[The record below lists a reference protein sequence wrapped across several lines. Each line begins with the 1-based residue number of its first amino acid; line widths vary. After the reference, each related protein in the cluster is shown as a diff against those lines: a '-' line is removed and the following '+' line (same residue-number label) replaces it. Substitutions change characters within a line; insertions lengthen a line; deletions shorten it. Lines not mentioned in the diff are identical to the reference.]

1 MTKMELKNPFK
12 KNTAIDKFTSTELQE
27 EELRLKIRINR
38 LRKEIETI
46 EKAKKSLFNEGI
58 GADLIKKK
66 MIAQELKQLDMSG
79 KLKIKNFLTLHKQY
93 MFVSNL
99 LILKTYQRDLENTQ
113 IWKTIQSLSPK
124 SFEESLIKVNLSGNN
139 FEKVLENLN
148 NIVALDE
155 TTASDSDVDEGER
168 QMFDIW
174 NSVEAGSMNVSE
186 AESMLSIEKDIEKS
200 LEKSEF

>member
-1 MTKMELKNPFK
+1 MELKNLFK
-12 KNTAIDKFTSTELQE
+12 KSNAIDKLRITELQE
-27 EELRLKIRINR
+27 EELRLKSRINR
-38 LRKEIETI
+38 LRKEIDTI
-46 EKAKKSLFNEGI
+46 EKDKKCLFNEGI

-99 LILKTYQRDLENTQ
+99 IIIKKYQRDLETTQ
-113 IWKTIQSLSPK
+113 VWNKIQSLSPEN
-124 SFEESLIKVNLSGNN
+124 FESALIKVNLSGKG
-139 FEKVLENLN
+139 FENILDDLN
-148 NIVALDE
+148 RIFALDI
-155 TTASDSDVDEGER
+155 TDSDSDVDEAEK

-174 NSVEAGSMNVSE
+174 NSVEAGSLNISE